1 MEVGPHEFQEPEG
14 GAMERRVSNSVP
26 SPPWPQPSLTL
37 TSPPV
42 LSRCSLYPQPP
53 AETKTHRASLLV
65 EDNAAN
71 HRPEGESSPSFVP
84 RTIAVPP
91 YHHSDPADLLPQA
104 MLAAG
109 LPTMHGG
116 LLVLPVPPQN
126 VMVSQDIDGPIL
138 KMSDRTLLDH
148 TVMVPLYEEDPKWGK
163 SLEEVEM
170 GCNTETSDDG
180 SKEDEGDPFRWMEG
194 TNCESLGEEE
204 EECDD
209 GWREKDEDEEQSDE
223 DDDNGGQS
231 EGISDEDDGQSEGI
245 SDEDDGQSEGISDE
259 DDGQSEGISDED
271 DGQSEGISDEDDGQS
286 EGISDEDDAQSEG
299 ISDEEDEFYDEELGE
314 EADDERTSD
323 GSDEERPERKFNDQL
338 EKVDDDDDDVG
349 QGEFSSFPSSRA
361 VDSSVTPARPNPC
374 DQRGTAWKETDPE
387 EPSDEELKKVY
398 RDLRQDLHQNATLFK
413 AMMRE
418 GLQGSPPTSPLT

>member
-14 GAMERRVSNSVP
+14 GAMERRAVSNSVP

-231 EGISDEDDGQSEGI
+231 EGISDEDD
-245 SDEDDGQSEGISDE
+245 
-259 DDGQSEGISDED
+259 
-271 DGQSEGISDEDDGQS
+271 
-286 EGISDEDDAQSEG
+286 AQSEG